1 MSGAGLEMLSG
12 PVRRGFVAFEF
23 AAHILFGMP
32 DPTKETP
39 QKSTGSFAN
48 FLASFAGRLQ
58 SDLWDDSALMD
69 DVATLSYEQALRTTR
84 RSGTPEIRDDSAF
97 KYEDHASAKSLVNP
111 SASASRSKKQR
122 GASITIRVTAEE
134 QAQLQ
139 QRAREAELSVS
150 AYLRSCI
157 FEAESLRSQVKEALA
172 KMQSPQAD
180 AVDPPESRLK
190 RFLPVWFRRN
200 TSRADA

>member
-32 DPTKETP
+32 DPTKDTP

-122 GASITIRVTAEE
+122 SASIAIASLREPLSPGCAKT
-134 QAQLQ
+134 QLRRCTTGDKRRRSAPL
-139 QRAREAELSVS
+139 RARAV
-150 AYLRSCI
+150 AVGPALR
-157 FEAESLRSQVKEALA
+157 
-172 KMQSPQAD
+172 P
-180 AVDPPESRLK
+180 
-190 RFLPVWFRRN
+190 
-200 TSRADA
+200 